1 METACAKVRLK
12 PGSLDRVREWA
23 TELRRRSDEVLATLR
38 DEGVVIESVFLD
50 SDEQGDF
57 LVYYMKAHSLEE
69 AHAVVRSSPHPID
82 GYHQQFK
89 VDTWQS
95 RTPLELLVDFENF
108 S

>member
-23 TELRRRSDEVLATLR
+23 TELRTRSDEVLATLR

-57 LVYYMKAHSLEE
+57 LVY
-69 AHAVVRSSPHPID
+69 
-82 GYHQQFK
+82 
-89 VDTWQS
+89 
-95 RTPLELLVDFENF
+95 
-108 S
+108 

>member
-1 METACAKVRLK
+1 METVCAKVRLK

-23 TELRRRSDEVLATLR
+23 TELRTRSDEVLATLR

-57 LVYYMKAHSLEE
+57 LVYYMKARSLEE
-69 AHAVVRSSPHPID
+69 AHAVVQSSSHPID
-82 GYHQQFK
+82 SYHQQFK

-95 RTPLELLVDFENF
+95 QTPLELLVDFENF

>member
-1 METACAKVRLK
+1 METVCTKVRLK

-23 TELRRRSDEVLATLR
+23 TELRTRSDEVLASLR

-57 LVYYMKAHSLEE
+57 LIYYMKAQSLEE
-69 AHAVVRSSPHPID
+69 AQAVVQSSPHPID
-82 GYHQQFK
+82 SYHQQFK

>member
-1 METACAKVRLK
+1 METVCTKVRLK
-12 PGSLDRVREWA
+12 PGSLGRVREWT
-23 TELRRRSDEVLATLR
+23 TELRTRSDEVLATLR

-50 SDEQGDF
+50 SDERGDF
-57 LVYYMKAHSLEE
+57 LVYYMKAQSLGE
-69 AHAVVRSSPHPID
+69 AHAVVQSSPHPID
-82 GYHQQFK
+82 SYHQHFK

>member
-1 METACAKVRLK
+1 METVCTKVRLK

-23 TELRRRSDEVLATLR
+23 TELRTRSDEVLATLR

-50 SDEQGDF
+50 SDERGDF
-57 LVYYMKAHSLEE
+57 LVYYVRAQSLDE
-69 AHAVVRSSPHPID
+69 AHAVVQRSRHPID
-82 GYHQQFK
+82 SYHQQFK

>member
-1 METACAKVRLK
+1 METVCARVRLK
-12 PGSLDRVREWA
+12 PGSRDRVREWA
-23 TELRRRSDEVLATLR
+23 SELRTRSGEVLETLR

-69 AHAVVRSSPHPID
+69 AHAVVQRSHHPID
-82 GYHQQFK
+82 SYHQEFK

-95 RTPLELLVDFENF
+95 RTVLELLVDFENF

>member
-1 METACAKVRLK
+1 METVCAKVRLK

-23 TELRRRSDEVLATLR
+23 TELRTRSDEVLATLR

-57 LVYYMKAHSLEE
+57 LVYYMKARSLEG
-69 AHAVVRSSPHPID
+69 AHAVVQSSSHAID
-82 GYHQQFK
+82 SYHQQFK

-95 RTPLELLVDFENF
+95 QTPLELLVDFENF